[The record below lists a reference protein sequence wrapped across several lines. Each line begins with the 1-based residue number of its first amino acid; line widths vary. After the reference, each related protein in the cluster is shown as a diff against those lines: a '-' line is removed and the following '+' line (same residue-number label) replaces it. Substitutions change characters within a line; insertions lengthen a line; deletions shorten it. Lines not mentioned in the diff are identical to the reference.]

1 MAVYNWARPGRF
13 WAWDTGCH
21 LLAGYVHKIGDTFRR
36 NWADRPDT
44 VLAGT
49 VGKAVIKDNQRT
61 TNFDA
66 GYSQPRISNPWR
78 LPKSSY

>member
-1 MAVYNWARPGRF
+1 MAVYHRASLGWLWAGN
-13 WAWDTGCH
+13 TGCH
-21 LLAGYVHKIGDTFRR
+21 LFTKYVHQIGDPFRTNR
-36 NWADRPDT
+36 ADRPDT

-66 GYSQPRISNPWR
+66 GYS
-78 LPKSSY
+78 